1 MSLFT
6 SSYGKLIDIALATE
20 SRMDKKLFTRLT
32 ESTRQHAEIAR
43 GERAPGRV
51 MTSRHDAPSTYNRA
65 TPSPGGLSTVISP
78 STKQQAREL
87 IDSLPDCATW
97 EDVAYEVDL
106 RASIERGL
114 ADADAGRLIPLEDLM
129 KEFD

>member
-1 MSLFT
+1 
-6 SSYGKLIDIALATE
+6 
-20 SRMDKKLFTRLT
+20 MDKKLFTRLT
-32 ESTRQHAEIAR
+32 ESARQHAEIAR

-51 MTSRHDAPSTYNRA
+51 MTSRHDGPSTPAYNRA
-65 TPSPGGLSTVISP
+65 TPSSGSSSTVGSP

-87 IDSLPDCATW
+87 IDSLPDSATW
-97 EDVAYEVDL
+97 EDVAYEIDL

-129 KEFD
+129 KEFGIEE